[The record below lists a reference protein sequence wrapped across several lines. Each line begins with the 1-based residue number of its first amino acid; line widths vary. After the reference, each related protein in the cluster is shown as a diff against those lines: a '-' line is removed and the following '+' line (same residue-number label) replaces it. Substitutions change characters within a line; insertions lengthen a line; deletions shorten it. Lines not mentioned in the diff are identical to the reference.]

1 MTTVNMNKEQFKI
14 NLSDPEI
21 PAEVR
26 DASRNHGGMTVPEG
40 FFSQFEQKMN
50 AVIDTAEEPA
60 QNYRQWIGI
69 AAAVV
74 ALLVIGAAFQFD
86 WLGTTIEQQDYIAE
100 TDVVTDEEL
109 DPTQDIYYTSL
120 SDYEVYDLICGI

>member
-50 AVIDTAEEPA
+50 AVIDAAEEPA